1 MLERRGLF
9 EPAEQQDLHPEQ
21 SEQAGQQQ
29 VSGLEGRGGR
39 DLEEASQNILRRE
52 NENYSVI
59 EEYRDS

>member
-29 VSGLEGRGGR
+29 VSGLEGMGGR
-39 DLEEASQNILRRE
+39 DLEEASQNILWRAKLE
-52 NENYSVI
+52 LFSHGEM
-59 EEYRDS
+59 

>member
-29 VSGLEGRGGR
+29 VSGLEGMGGR
-39 DLEEASQNILRRE
+39 DLEEASQNIFRRE
-52 NENYSVI
+52 N
-59 EEYRDS
+59 